1 MFFRRPLVLLT
12 SLGIV
17 ATMSP
22 MTSASAAETAAQGT
36 APPTAPQAATGPST
50 GAGSTSFFT
59 SFESGQP
66 QPGYTDTLETGPD
79 GKPRV
84 SGVEGPTPTGIGGSE
99 MDKVTKVEANGE
111 NTGAGEIA
119 TNVADGDKFTKWL
132 VFEPTGWLIF
142 SLSQP
147 VTIRKY
153 ALTSANDADGRDPR
167 NWTLL
172 GSNDGTTWT
181 TLDTRSGE
189 DFTSRFQTKQ
199 YEFANSTAYQ
209 FFKLDITQNHGEGIV
224 QLADVFLSNGAPL
237 PPPGETPESRLDSGP
252 SSAYNARARTGF
264 TGVKSFRYA
273 GHQTA
278 EGRGYTWNKIADVDV
293 EVTRDTRLSYKIF
306 PEHIEGD
313 LSYPSTYAAL
323 DLAFDDGSYLSDL
336 KAKDHHGFE
345 LSPRGQGDA
354 KGLSTNQWNTIE
366 ADLGT
371 VAAGK
376 TIKRIL
382 VGYDKPAGPAEFR
395 GWLDD
400 LRISQA
406 PDPDDAARATAREHP
421 SDLAITTRG
430 TNSGDGFS
438 RGNNFPATAVPHGF
452 NFWTPVTDA
461 GSISW
466 LYDYAKANNDQNRPE
481 IQAFSASHEPSP
493 WMGDRQTFQVMPSV
507 ATTPTADREARAWSF
522 SHDNETAKPYYY
534 GVTFD
539 NGNAVELAPTD
550 HAAMMRFSFPDG
562 KASLVFDNASN
573 AGGLTLDPAT
583 GVVTGFSDIKSGL
596 STGAGRLFVYGVVD
610 QKVVASG
617 KLGDGGGANVG
628 GYFGFDPSVTQVQLR
643 IATSLLGTA
652 QAKKNL
658 ELELAAGTT
667 FDKVKKAARQAWDKK
682 LKVIEVEGAS
692 ADQLTTLYS
701 NLYRLFLYPNNASE
715 NTGTAEKPVIT
726 YASPVSPKVAAD
738 TPTQT
743 GSKVV
748 AGQTYVNNGFWD
760 TYRTVWPAYSLF
772 AQDTA
777 ADLVNGFVQ
786 QYKDGGW
793 ISRWSSPGYANLMVG
808 TSSDVAFA
816 DAYLKGID
824 GIDIE
829 AAYDAALK
837 NAAVRPPTANVGR
850 KGLDL
855 SPFNGYTASST
866 AEGFSWSMD
875 GYVNDFGI
883 ANLSKALYDKAGA
896 SDPRKQEYLDNYN
909 YYLNRARNYVT
920 LFDPAVNF
928 FQGKDA
934 NGVWDKSQATF
945 DPRDWGG
952 DYTETDAWNMAFS
965 APQDGAGLAALYGGR
980 EGLAK
985 KLDEFFSTPETAT
998 FTGGYGGT
1006 IHEMLEARDV
1016 RMGQYGHSNQP
1027 SHHIAYMYDFTGQP
1041 WKAQEKVREVL
1052 DRLYL
1057 GSEIGQGYP
1066 GDEDNGEMSA
1076 WYLFSA
1082 LGFYPL
1088 QVGSPTYA
1096 IGSPLFT
1103 KATINLGNDK
1113 KLVVNAPGNNRQN
1126 VYIKGVKVNG
1136 KEWTSTALP
1145 HDLIAGGG
1153 RIDFDLTDQPTGWG
1167 SAVKDAPPS
1176 ITKPGENPMTWR
1188 DSTDDEGAL
1197 TAGDAGDVSALVDN
1211 DSKKQV
1217 TLTGATPT
1225 VTVKLT
1231 QPRPV
1236 AMYTLTSGTTGSA
1249 PSGWTLEGSNDGTSW
1264 TTLDRRT
1271 QQSWA
1276 FPSYTRSFTVAT
1288 PTAYT
1293 QYRLVMTPAA
1303 GTAGVTLA
1311 EIELLGTLKGVDA
1324 GTHPADKRVME
1335 RPTPTPSQPI
1345 ERNFG

>member
-1 MFFRRPLVLLT
+1 MILRRHRALVA
-12 SLGIV
+12 SLGFV
-17 ATMSP
+17 VTMTP
-22 MTSASAAETAAQGT
+22 MTPASAAEPAA
-36 APPTAPQAATGPST
+36 PVTAPQST
-50 GAGSTSFFT
+50 TVQSDGSFFT

-66 QPGYTDTLETGPD
+66 QPGYTDTVELGPD
-79 GKPRV
+79 GKPRTD
-84 SGVEGPTPTGIGGSE
+84 GVEGPTPTGIGGSE

-111 NTGAGEIA
+111 NAGAGEIA
-119 TNVADGDKFTKWL
+119 SNVADGDKFTKWL
-132 VFEPTGWLIF
+132 VFEPTGWLVF
-142 SLSQP
+142 SMSEP

-167 NWTLL
+167 NWTLQ
-172 GSNDGTTWT
+172 GSNDGTTWS
-181 TLDTRSGE
+181 TLDTRTGE
-189 DFTSRFQTKQ
+189 DFAERFQTKQ
-199 YEFANSTAYQ
+199 YEFSNDTAYK
-209 FFKLDITQNHGEGIV
+209 FFRLDITQNHGENIV

-237 PPPGETPESRLDSGP
+237 PPPGETAESRLDSGP
-252 SSAYNARARTGF
+252 TSAYNSRARTGF

-278 EGRGYTWNKIADVDV
+278 EGRGFTWNKIVDVDLV
-293 EVTRDTRLSYKIF
+293 VDADTRLTYKIF

-313 LSYPSTYAAL
+313 LSYPSTYAAV
-323 DLAFDDGSYLSDL
+323 DLAFSDGTYLSDL
-336 KAKDHHGFE
+336 SAKDHHGFD
-345 LSPRGQGDA
+345 LSPRGQGEA
-354 KGLSTNQWNTIE
+354 KGLSTNQWNNIE
-366 ADLGT
+366 ADLGH

-376 TIKRIL
+376 TVKRIL
-382 VGYDKPAGPAEFR
+382 VGYDKPEGPADFR
-395 GWLDD
+395 GWIDD
-400 LRISQA
+400 LRISRA
-406 PDPDDAARATAREHP
+406 ANPDDAARATARTHP

-430 TNSGDGFS
+430 TNSTGGFS

-452 NFWTPVTDA
+452 NFWTPVTNA
-461 GSISW
+461 GSRSW
-466 LYDYAKANNDQNRPE
+466 LYDYAKANNDENRPE

-493 WMGDRQTFQVMPSV
+493 WMGDRQTFQVMP
-507 ATTPTADREARAWSF
+507 ATAASPTADRDARAWSF
-522 SHDNETAKPYYY
+522 SHDNEIARPYYY

-539 NGNAVELAPTD
+539 NGNGAELVPTD
-550 HAAMMRFSFPDG
+550 HAAMMRFSFPQG
-562 KASLVFDNASN
+562 GASLVFDNVTN
-573 AGGLTLDPAT
+573 EGGLTLDPET
-583 GVVTGFSDIKSGL
+583 GVVTGFSDVKSGL

-617 KLGDGGGANVG
+617 RLSDGGGANVG
-628 GYFGFDPSVTQVQLR
+628 GYFGFDPSVKQVQLR

-658 ELELAAGTT
+658 ELELAAGSR
-667 FDKVKKAARQAWDKK
+667 FDKVMSAAQQAWDEK

-715 NTGTAEKPVIT
+715 NTGTAKSPVIT
-726 YASPVSPKVAAD
+726 YASPVSPKVGPD
-738 TPTQT
+738 TPTET
-743 GSKVV
+743 GSKIMT
-748 AGQTYVNNGFWD
+748 GQTYVNNGFWD

-772 AQDTA
+772 SSDTA

-816 DAYLKGID
+816 DAYLKGIK
-824 GIDIE
+824 GIDVE

-837 NAAVRPPTANVGR
+837 NAAVRPPTQNVGR

-855 SPFNGYTASST
+855 SPFNGYTANST
-866 AEGFSWSMD
+866 SEGFSWSMD

-883 ANLSKALYDKAGA
+883 ANLSKALYDRAKKN
-896 SDPRKQEYLDNYN
+896 DPRKQEYLDNYK

-920 LFDPAVNF
+920 LFDPSLNF
-928 FQGKDA
+928 FQGKDR
-934 NGVWDKSQATF
+934 NGVWGRSPSTF

-952 DYTETDAWNMAFS
+952 DYTETNAWNMAFS

-998 FTGGYGGT
+998 FTGGYGST

-1027 SHHIAYMYDFTGQP
+1027 SHHIAYMYNFTGQP

-1103 KATINLGNDK
+1103 KATVNLGNGR
-1113 KLVVNAPGNNRQN
+1113 KLVVNAPNNSAEN
-1126 VYIKGVKVNG
+1126 IYVKGVTVNG

-1145 HDLIAGGG
+1145 HELIANGG
-1153 RIDFDLTDQPTGWG
+1153 RIDFDLTSEPTGWG
-1167 SAVKDAPPS
+1167 SGRKDAPPS
-1176 ITKPGENPMTWR
+1176 ITKPGEDPMTWR
-1188 DSTDDEGAL
+1188 DSTEDEGAV
-1197 TAGDAGDVSALVDN
+1197 TAGTGGDVSALIDN

-1225 VTVKLT
+1225 VTVQLA
-1231 QPRPV
+1231 QGRPV
-1236 AMYTLTSGTTGSA
+1236 AMYSLTSGTSGSA
-1249 PSGWTLEGSNDGTSW
+1249 PAGWTLEGSNDGVGW
-1264 TTLDRRT
+1264 TTVDRRT
-1271 QQSWA
+1271 GEKWA
-1276 FPSYTRSFTVAT
+1276 FPSYTRSFSVAS
-1288 PTAYT
+1288 PRSYT
-1293 QYRLVMTPAA
+1293 QYRLVFTPAA
-1303 GTAGVTLA
+1303 GADGVTLA
-1311 EIELLGTLKGVDA
+1311 EIELLGTLKGVEA
-1324 GTHPADKRVME
+1324 GTHPADKRVLE
-1335 RPTPTPSQPI
+1335 IPTPTPSQSI
-1345 ERNFG
+1345 DRNYG